1 MPALRLLRPVAL
13 AATVL
18 AALGASSSPAS
29 ATPVYPG
36 FGAVLEGTSLSADP
50 SLAGTVVADV
60 TNAWVSPVD
69 PKYGF
74 PGAQGELESRVVRE
88 SGSGTLDFYWRISVD
103 AVSYPDDVPHGLGI
117 SGLTLSSFQTGAGFD
132 ANWRSDGPGQVGPV
146 LAYAGRD
153 WILWDFDFDPIG
165 PGASTY
171 FLLVHSNATTFD
183 SAATASLGA
192 TDVATF
198 APLPEPAGAALAA
211 AGLALLALRRRRA
224 R

>member
-1 MPALRLLRPVAL
+1 MPAIRLLRPVAL

-18 AALGASSSPAS
+18 AGLGASPPAP

-36 FGAVLEGTSLSADP
+36 AGAVLPGTSLSADP
-50 SLAGTVVADV
+50 TLAGTVVADA
-60 TNAWVSPVD
+60 TSAWVSPVD

-74 PGAQGELESRVVRE
+74 PGAQGTLESRVVRE

-103 AVSYPDDVPHGLGI
+103 AVSYPDDVPKGLVI
-117 SGLTLSSFQTGAGFD
+117 SGLKLSSFQTGAGFD
-132 ANWRSDGPGQVGPV
+132 ANWRSDGPGEVIPIS
-146 LAYAGRD
+146 AYAGTD
-153 WILWDFDFDPIG
+153 WLLWDFIPDPLG
-165 PGASTY
+165 PGQSTY
-171 FLLVHSNATTFD
+171 FMLLHSNATTFD
-183 SAATASLGA
+183 SAATAGLGA